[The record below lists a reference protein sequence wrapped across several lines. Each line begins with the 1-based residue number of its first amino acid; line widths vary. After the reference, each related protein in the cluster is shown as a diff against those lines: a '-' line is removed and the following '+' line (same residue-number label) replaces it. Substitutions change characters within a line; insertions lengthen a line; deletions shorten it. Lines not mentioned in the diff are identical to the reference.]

1 MSILLWMWISYFQ
14 TSSQLML
21 NNSFSHDLLFLS
33 LCNYHGILI
42 HNIWSDPL
50 SFPAM
55 LNLFDPGI
63 RFVGVTKNMSSVS
76 CIYTE
81 SEVTANSLLF
91 GEWFYIIQSQ
101 IKFIKVDW
109 TVGELTADNFKIII
123 YAKIS
128 RMQKK
133 TE

>member
-1 MSILLWMWISYFQ
+1 
-14 TSSQLML
+14 ML